1 MYCDCDT
8 WISRSGLETPF
19 FFSRSMYWD
28 SGGDGTNLPFKTPQ
42 GPLQGKEPPTPHYT
56 LVTETPTPLTSQ
68 SRAQRQLNFEAQ
80 SIGEGNP
87 NRRIVIV
94 PTHDDPHMG
103 PLGAVGLSKKFPDSD
118 EGSNFAQS
126 KQPDD
131 DQGDQGSGSK
141 PVNHTNQNGNKDEG
155 PNVTTRLIMK
165 SKTDESKRVGE
176 PADLSLA
183 TIPGSLGSD
192 EDISMPREAIDDG
205 VNGELVFPVM
215 QLLRKDVVV
224 VVLPLHSW
232 QGGVENSELVI

>member
-1 MYCDCDT
+1 
-8 WISRSGLETPF
+8 
-19 FFSRSMYWD
+19 MYWD
-28 SGGDGTNLPFKTPQ
+28 SGGDRTNPVSDTFKSPQ
-42 GPLQGKEPPTPHYT
+42 GPLQGKDPPTQQY
-56 LVTETPTPLTSQ
+56 TETPTPHTSQ
-68 SRAQRQLNFEAQ
+68 CQGHPRPQRQLNFEAQ

-87 NRRIVIV
+87 NRRTVIV
-94 PTHDDPHMG
+94 PTHDDPRMG

-141 PVNHTNQNGNKDEG
+141 PVNHTNQNGDKDEG
-155 PNVTTRLIMK
+155 LNVTTRPIMK
-165 SKTDESKRVGE
+165 SKTDESKRAGE

-192 EDISMPREAIDDG
+192 EGISVPREAIDDG
-205 VNGELVFPVM
+205 VNGEMVFPVM
-215 QLLRKDVVV
+215 RLLRKDVVV

-232 QGGVENSELVI
+232 GGGVENSELVI